1 MNEYMKQKHNLLLF
15 LAFAALLLSGCRK
28 EELPSQTVAGE
39 KLALSFDLPQAELP
53 ATGLPVGGLRST
65 GLPPTGSPQSRA
77 LQSAVPTELLAD
89 NTLLCVRAYKKV
101 EQGGTETFVFVDKG
115 IYKVADSGKKAVANT
130 DADALK
136 LTRGTYDLYFL
147 SNHSTTTYP
156 DVTGETATVSNGTD
170 FLSASLKD
178 TRIQA
183 DRDGQTELT
192 IPMENSPFR
201 HLCSRV
207 KATLEI
213 PQSQPV
219 APTSISGLNLSV
231 KNLRADNTYTWLTEG
246 FTGLG
251 VRGADK
257 KLQLVSG
264 DAIGA
269 IDLTTST
276 AVYDPSPDGFYV
288 LPLDESGSLQ
298 FEVSM
303 TVKYTNKDGVANT
316 ESKLTQTVELKKALL
331 AGMSY
336 NFVFTLTFYGDFLPA
351 DLTLDVQDYIPVD
364 LTPGDVGG
372 AD

>member
-1 MNEYMKQKHNLLLF
+1 MKQKHDLLLF

-28 EELPSQTVAGE
+28 EELPPQTEAGG

-53 ATGLPVGGLRST
+53 ST
-65 GLPPTGSPQSRA
+65 GLPATGSPQGRA
-77 LQSAVPTELLAD
+77 LTSAVPTEPLAD

-115 IYKVADSGKKAVANT
+115 IYKVTDSGKKAVAST
-130 DADALK
+130 EADALK

-147 SNHSTTTYP
+147 SNRSTTTYP
-156 DVTGETATVSNGTD
+156 DVTGETATVSNSTD
-170 FLSASLKD
+170 FLAASLKD

-183 DRDGQTELT
+183 DKDGQTELT
-192 IPMENSPFR
+192 IPIGNSPFR

-246 FTGLG
+246 FTALG
-251 VRGADK
+251 ARGVDK
-257 KLQLVSG
+257 SLQLVSG
-264 DAIGA
+264 GATGA
-269 IDLTTST
+269 IDLTTSP
-276 AVYDPSPDGFYV
+276 AVYDPSPEGFYV
-288 LPLDESGSLQ
+288 LPLDESGPLQ

-303 TVKYTNKDGVANT
+303 TVKYTNKNGVANT
-316 ESKLTQTVELKKALL
+316 EWKLAPQTVELKKALL
-331 AGMSY
+331 PGMSY
-336 NFVFTLTFYGDFLPA
+336 NFVFTLTFYGDFMPA

-372 AD
+372 DD